1 MRAFI
6 RSLFL
11 MLLTFCSNV
20 FALQLDKRALT
31 IADIPPCGLTCL
43 LQTVPSAGCGLADIA
58 CQCSNQALVYST
70 AACMLSNCTM
80 ADSLGTAKVQADL
93 CNLSHE
99 SRSTTILVAFT
110 IVFTMIC
117 VFVALRI
124 ANKLLTKRVKSDD
137 YVIVVT
143 LLLGTAIYA
152 SAYSMV
158 QNGFGKHL
166 WDLQPGQL
174 QAALKYFYV
183 CWNLYVVTL
192 SLVKASLIF
201 LYLQIFQGHRFRIA
215 CYTVLAYIGLSA
227 LIIQFLT
234 IFSCLPIE
242 SFWNRDIKGK
252 CLNVT
257 AIGYANSANAILQD
271 LIILILPMP
280 NLFRLKMKKWRKIV
294 VAVMFAVGAFGCITT
309 IIRLRSLLHFGIS
322 VDPTWDYTDV
332 SIWTGAELASGI
344 VCASL
349 PAIRQLLIMIIPT
362 RFISL
367 IASRTRS
374 RSTPMPAGGGS
385 SSAQRKHKGH
395 SVFPLP
401 PISDYES
408 KSLGT
413 TTDTSSSSWT
423 KSKRRASQDVER
435 GYAHR
440 QDPDRSSWLPLRH
453 LFTSRSRS
461 FQTSFWSAVDRSGS
475 PPLPPTPSPPPKNS
489 GYWNPSSRTE
499 LANATQKSSFD
510 ERIEMLRVP
519 EATHQTPK
527 HRSACEEEI
536 TALPRVGILPD
547 AEYPRSGLLRGWRDA
562 R

>member
-1 MRAFI
+1 MRASI
-6 RSLFL
+6 KHFL
-11 MLLTFCSNV
+11 LGLLVFYSNV
-20 FALQLDKRALT
+20 SALQLDNRALT
-31 IADIPPCGLTCL
+31 IVDIPPCGLTCL
-43 LQTVPSAGCGLADIA
+43 LQTVPAAGCGLADIA

-99 SRSTTILVAFT
+99 SRSSTLFVAFT

-152 SAYSMV
+152 SAYGMI

-201 LYLQIFQGHRFRIA
+201 LYLQIFQGRRFRIV
-215 CYTVLAYIGLSA
+215 CYTVLGYIGLSA

-234 IFSCLPIE
+234 IFSCIPIQ

-271 LIILILPMP
+271 LIILLLPMP

-309 IIRLRSLLHFGIS
+309 IIRFRSLLHFGIS

-332 SIWTGAELASGI
+332 SIWTGAELAAGI

-367 IASRTRS
+367 IASRSRS
-374 RSTPMPAGGGS
+374 RSTPMPARG
-385 SSAQRKHKGH
+385 SAQRKRKGH

-401 PISDYES
+401 PISDYGS

-423 KSKRRASQDVER
+423 KSKNRASQDVER
-435 GYAHR
+435 GYEYR
-440 QDPDRSSWLPLRH
+440 QEPDGSSWLPLRH

-475 PPLPPTPSPPPKNS
+475 PPLPPTPSPPSVNA
-489 GYWNPSSRTE
+489 GYWDPSSRTE
-499 LANATQKSSFD
+499 LAKATRKSSLD
-510 ERIEMLRVP
+510 EQIEMVRVP
-519 EATHQTPK
+519 EASHQTPK
-527 HRSACEEEI
+527 HRSTCEEEI

-547 AEYPRSGLLRGWRDA
+547 AEYSRSGLLRVWRGA